1 MSTRNFDAS
10 LLTKL
15 RGDSTA
21 AAFFFRQQQIQTTV
35 QPGIGVNI
43 TNPQTGNFDS
53 SNLTAVRVGN
63 TPQTAQ
69 FFPTKITE
77 MPCSCTLNP
86 PTGAD
91 LSGNALVYNSYPY
104 NIGS

>member
-15 RGDSTA
+15 RGDGTA
-21 AAFFFRQQQIQTTV
+21 AAFFFRQQQLQTSA
-35 QPGIGVNI
+35 QPGIGVKV
-43 TNPQTGNFDS
+43 TNPQTGNFDA
-53 SNLTAVRVGN
+53 SNLTAVREGN

-69 FFPTKITE
+69 YFPTKITV
-77 MPCSCTLNP
+77 MPCSCELPP

-91 LSGNALVYNSYPY
+91 LSGNALVFNSYPY
-104 NIGS
+104 NIAS

>member
-15 RGDSTA
+15 RGDGTA
-21 AAFFFRQQQIQTTV
+21 AAFFFRQQQVQTTV
-35 QPGIGVNI
+35 QQGVAVKV
-43 TNPQTGNFDS
+43 TNPQTGNFDA
-53 SNLTAVRVGN
+53 SNLTAVHVGN

-69 FFPTKITE
+69 YFPTKITV
-77 MPCSCTLNP
+77 MPCSCTLLP

-104 NIGS
+104 N

>member
-10 LLTKL
+10 LLTKI
-15 RGDSTA
+15 RSDSTA

-35 QPGIGVNI
+35 QPGIAVKV
-43 TNPQTGNFDS
+43 TNPQSGNFDS

-104 NIGS
+104 NIAS

>member
-10 LLTKL
+10 LLTKI
-15 RGDSTA
+15 RSDSTA
-21 AAFFFRQQQIQTTV
+21 AAFFFRQQQVQTTV
-35 QPGIGVNI
+35 QPGIGVKV

-69 FFPTKITE
+69 YFPTKITE
-77 MPCSCTLNP
+77 MPCSCTLSP

-104 NIGS
+104 NIAS

>member
-15 RGDSTA
+15 RGDGTA
-21 AAFFFRQQQIQTTV
+21 AAFFFRQQQVQTTV
-35 QPGIGVNI
+35 QPGIAVKV

-53 SNLTAVRVGN
+53 SSLTAVREGN

-69 FFPTKITE
+69 YFPTKITV
-77 MPCSCTLNP
+77 MPCSCELPP

-91 LSGNALVYNSYPY
+91 LSGNALRFNSYPY
-104 NIGS
+104 NIAS